1 MIRGSDVV
9 DATELLIGISVP
21 GSGVVVSIATVVGM
35 ISTDV
40 VVDAT
45 KVLDDNTVLVTSPL
59 ADAEGVGLNG
69 AVVAGR
75 GGGDGLVVVATS
87 LGVGFGVG
95 LSVFGVGL
103 GVFGVGLGVFGVGLG
118 VFGVGLGV
126 LGVGFGVGNG
136 VGCNCAIVLFQIK
149 QELSNEF
156 KTVLLSVLATTAPS
170 ISQFDNLLS
179 HCTKC
184 SKQQWFPLVKD
195 TMIHLQIHNI

>member
-45 KVLDDNTVLVTSPL
+45 KVLDDNTLLVTSSL

-95 LSVFGVGL
+95 L
-103 GVFGVGLGVFGVGLG
+103 GVFGVGLGVL
-118 VFGVGLGV
+118 GVGLGV

-170 ISQFDNLLS
+170 I
-179 HCTKC
+179 
-184 SKQQWFPLVKD
+184 
-195 TMIHLQIHNI
+195 